1 MACCEFQDTKDLV
14 LKDVTYWKPKKRNY
28 PAVDAVIS
36 LACREWDACAV
47 QMTVSHDHGIIRHH
61 VEKVLIQLGIS
72 ENHLNQQR
80 KVFPLFF
87 AVPKDKFREFPY
99 QRYLTDKLDDVK
111 SSQNSVENCVK
122 QFALEVTFIR
132 L

>member
-1 MACCEFQDTKDLV
+1 MVCCEFQDTKDLV
-14 LKDVTYWKPKKRNY
+14 FKNATYWKPLKCNY

-47 QMTVSHDHGIIRHH
+47 QMTVSHVHGIIRHH
-61 VEKVLIQLGIS
+61 LEKVLIQLGIS
-72 ENHLNQQR
+72 ENHFNEKR

-87 AVPKDKFREFPY
+87 AVPKDKFREFPH
-99 QRYLTDKLDDVK
+99 QGYLTDKLENVK
-111 SSQNSVENCVK
+111 SSRNLVENCVQ
-122 QFALEVTFIR
+122 QFALEVTFTR